1 MTNYKT
7 RFEIILLK
15 WMLILFLV
23 AIAIFSAEAQQL
35 KRFAKQYHLGIEGN
49 FGVRV
54 LELKSNIEAIDNE
67 IVVDEGGS
75 LGVSAFVK
83 PIAIRFRHGYYYSS
97 SNVSSTID
105 LVRSAV
111 TFNFYP
117 LQVFKKNKSVLQPY
131 LITGLQRNIFKMY
144 GHYNPDITS
153 SNYSTSE
160 APFLGRITSASIGSG
175 AGLEYILTG
184 ENHFVKLYTEA
195 TRGTTIGDI
204 KTNEFFSGTEMKNR
218 ANITIGVV
226 FGYN

>member
-1 MTNYKT
+1 
-7 RFEIILLK
+7 
-15 WMLILFLV
+15 MLILFLV
-23 AIAIFSAEAQQL
+23 AVAIFSAEAQQL
-35 KRFAKQYHLGIEGN
+35 KRLAKQYHLGIEGN

-54 LELKSNIEAIDNE
+54 LVLKSNIAAINNFMVIE
-67 IVVDEGGS
+67 EGGS
-75 LGVSAFVK
+75 IGVSASVK
-83 PIAIRFRHGYYYSS
+83 PVAIRFRHGYYYSS

-153 SNYSTSE
+153 SNYSMSE
-160 APFLGRITSASIGSG
+160 APFLGRITSAGVGIG
-175 AGLEYILTG
+175 AGLEYVLKG
-184 ENHFVKLYTEA
+184 GNHFVKIFTEA

-204 KTNEFFSGTEMKNR
+204 KTNEFFSSTEMKNR
-218 ANITIGVV
+218 GNITLGVA